1 MALAEKASSEP
12 PAAGSGKRR
21 ILSGMRPTGRLHLG
35 NYYGALYNWVKLQEH
50 YRCYYFVAD
59 WHAITTEYEAPQ
71 AISRF
76 IPEMIIDWLSAGL
89 DPKKSTLFVQ
99 SAIPEHAE
107 LYLIF
112 GMFTPV
118 PWLERNPTYKDQIE
132 ALAHKDLTT
141 YGFLGYPVLQA
152 ADILMYKA
160 EGVPVGVDQVPHV
173 EMTREIARRFNH
185 LYRPIFPEPEAL
197 LTEIPKLTGTDGRKM
212 SKSYDNCIY
221 LSDPP
226 EEMARKVRQMTTDTL
241 RPFRRDPGEPDRC
254 LAFPFHRLNLP
265 KERLAE
271 IIEDCR
277 GAALGCVD
285 CKKLLAEALLEN
297 MVPLQ
302 ERRRHFEAHPDE
314 VRDILAEGNK
324 RARGTGQRNHGR
336 SARGHRLQ
344 PAVSKRQKL
353 RGKRQKRPI
362 SFILALDSA
371 SSRVSAVHPVFISH
385 RRGASTQRNRI
396 CFLLLQFPFLLF
408 TFYFCLMSEERLQKF
423 LSRAGVASRR
433 AAEELI
439 RAGRVRVNG
448 RVVTEM
454 GTKVDPAR
462 EVVLLDNRPVS
473 AAAPPLTVVLHKPY
487 GYICTRRDPQGRRLV
502 MDLLPEDLRGRLYPV
517 GRLDYDATGLLLLSS
532 DGELAHRLTPPAT
545 RCPAATG

>member
-1 MALAEKASSEP
+1 MVSAEISGSKP
-12 PAAGSGKRR
+12 PSAGSPKGR

-35 NYYGALYNWVKLQEH
+35 NYYGALYNWLKLQEH

-59 WHAITTEYEAPQ
+59 WHAITTEYETPQ
-71 AISRF
+71 AISGF
-76 IPEMIIDWLSAGL
+76 IPEMLIDWLSAGL
-89 DPKKSTLFVQ
+89 DPEKSTLFVQ

-118 PWLERNPTYKDQIE
+118 PWLERNPTYKDQME

-160 EGVPVGVDQVPHV
+160 GGVPVGVDQVPHV

-226 EEMARKVRQMTTDTL
+226 EVMAQKVRQMTTDTQ

-265 KERLAE
+265 KERIAE
-271 IIEDCR
+271 IMEECR

-297 MVPLQ
+297 MAPLK

-314 VRDILAEGNK
+314 VRDILQEGNK
-324 RARGTGQRNHGR
+324 RAREQAKQTMAEVREAIGFN
-336 SARGHRLQ
+336 LQ
-344 PAVSKRQKL
+344 
-353 RGKRQKRPI
+353 
-362 SFILALDSA
+362 
-371 SSRVSAVHPVFISH
+371 
-385 RRGASTQRNRI
+385 
-396 CFLLLQFPFLLF
+396 CQF
-408 TFYFCLMSEERLQKF
+408 S
-423 LSRAGVASRR
+423 V
-433 AAEELI
+433 
-439 RAGRVRVNG
+439 
-448 RVVTEM
+448 
-454 GTKVDPAR
+454 
-462 EVVLLDNRPVS
+462 
-473 AAAPPLTVVLHKPY
+473 
-487 GYICTRRDPQGRRLV
+487 
-502 MDLLPEDLRGRLYPV
+502 
-517 GRLDYDATGLLLLSS
+517 
-532 DGELAHRLTPPAT
+532 
-545 RCPAATG
+545 

>member
-1 MALAEKASSEP
+1 MALAEKASLKP
-12 PAAGSGKRR
+12 AAAGSGKRR

-35 NYYGALYNWVKLQEH
+35 NYYGALYNWVNLQEH

-76 IPEMIIDWLSAGL
+76 IPEMTIDWLSAGL

-226 EEMARKVRQMTTDTL
+226 AVMAQKVRQMTTDTL

-265 KERLAE
+265 KEKA
-271 IIEDCR
+271 
-277 GAALGCVD
+277 
-285 CKKLLAEALLEN
+285 
-297 MVPLQ
+297 
-302 ERRRHFEAHPDE
+302 
-314 VRDILAEGNK
+314 
-324 RARGTGQRNHGR
+324 
-336 SARGHRLQ
+336 
-344 PAVSKRQKL
+344 
-353 RGKRQKRPI
+353 
-362 SFILALDSA
+362 
-371 SSRVSAVHPVFISH
+371 
-385 RRGASTQRNRI
+385 
-396 CFLLLQFPFLLF
+396 
-408 TFYFCLMSEERLQKF
+408 
-423 LSRAGVASRR
+423 
-433 AAEELI
+433 
-439 RAGRVRVNG
+439 
-448 RVVTEM
+448 
-454 GTKVDPAR
+454 
-462 EVVLLDNRPVS
+462 
-473 AAAPPLTVVLHKPY
+473 
-487 GYICTRRDPQGRRLV
+487 RRDYRGLPGRGPGVRRL
-502 MDLLPEDLRGRLYPV
+502 
-517 GRLDYDATGLLLLSS
+517 
-532 DGELAHRLTPPAT
+532 
-545 RCPAATG
+545 

>member
-1 MALAEKASSEP
+1 MVLAEIIGSKQQSS
-12 PAAGSGKRR
+12 GSPKRR

-35 NYYGALYNWVKLQEH
+35 NYYGALCNWVKLQEH

-71 AISRF
+71 AISGF

-89 DPKKSTLFVQ
+89 NPEKSTLFVQ

-118 PWLERNPTYKDQIE
+118 PWLERNPTFKDQIQE
-132 ALAHKDLTT
+132 LAHKDLAT

-226 EEMARKVRQMTTDTL
+226 EVMARKVRQMTTDTQ

-265 KERLAE
+265 KERLTE
-271 IIEDCR
+271 IIQDCR
-277 GAALGCVD
+277 AAALGCVD

-297 MVPLQ
+297 MAPLQ

-314 VRDILAEGNK
+314 VRDILREGNK
-324 RARGTGQRNHGR
+324 RAREQAKQTMAEVREAIGFN
-336 SARGHRLQ
+336 LE
-344 PAVSKRQKL
+344 
-353 RGKRQKRPI
+353 
-362 SFILALDSA
+362 F
-371 SSRVSAVHPVFISH
+371 
-385 RRGASTQRNRI
+385 
-396 CFLLLQFPFLLF
+396 QF
-408 TFYFCLMSEERLQKF
+408 
-423 LSRAGVASRR
+423 
-433 AAEELI
+433 
-439 RAGRVRVNG
+439 
-448 RVVTEM
+448 
-454 GTKVDPAR
+454 
-462 EVVLLDNRPVS
+462 
-473 AAAPPLTVVLHKPY
+473 
-487 GYICTRRDPQGRRLV
+487 
-502 MDLLPEDLRGRLYPV
+502 
-517 GRLDYDATGLLLLSS
+517 
-532 DGELAHRLTPPAT
+532 
-545 RCPAATG
+545 